1 MVNVPY
7 CGPFQPAAPDWV
19 PVHALVQSEW
29 LRKGLAVSDDKIDAD
44 RASATAVKIGLGV
57 VRPEPDI
64 SVRASYRL
72 TSRLTSVGPAV
83 AVDLRPEY
91 PVRPAPE
98 DP

>member
-1 MVNVPY
+1 MVNVPS
-7 CGPFQPAAPDWV
+7 CGPFQPDAPDWV
-19 PVHALVQSEW
+19 QVHAVVQSEW
-29 LRKGLAVSDDKIDAD
+29 LRKGLAVSDNKIGSD

-57 VRPEPDI
+57 VRPAPDT
-64 SVRASYRL
+64 SARASY
-72 TSRLTSVGPAV
+72 RLTSVGPAV